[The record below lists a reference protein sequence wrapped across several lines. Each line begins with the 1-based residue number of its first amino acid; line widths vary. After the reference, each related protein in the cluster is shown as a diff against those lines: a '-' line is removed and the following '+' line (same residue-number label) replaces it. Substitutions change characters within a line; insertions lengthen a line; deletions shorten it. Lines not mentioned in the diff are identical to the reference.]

1 MDWTPV
7 ITVVGILLSF
17 YISNRT
23 AKSAVNKDLSE
34 MIANQTKANLD
45 LQASNT
51 ALETKF
57 DAYKTETEARFA
69 ALARHRYRFTVDI
82 DTGAEPH
89 IIDQKIE
96 VLG

>member
-45 LQASNT
+45 LQASNRE
-51 ALETKF
+51 LENKF
-57 DAYKTETEARFA
+57 ELYRKETEAQFSA
-69 ALARHRYRFTVDI
+69 IARHRYRFTVDI
-82 DTGAEPH
+82 DTGPDPH

-96 VLG
+96 ALG